1 MSRHVY
7 EGPRWFRL
15 RIRSRGPFLAV
26 IPPAVL
32 GAVALLSLK
41 LFDGKTSGYVGLI
54 LGVLAAPILLA
65 VGAPFSDSSLWSIG
79 IALSAMLWLI
89 VGAVAARRT
98 TRNPMAGWP
107 DFWRTF
113 FWLAG
118 GIWIG
123 AAAALVV
130 ARYAVGEALVG

>member
-32 GAVALLSLK
+32 GAVALVSLN
-41 LFDGKTSGYVGLI
+41 LFEGKTSGYVGLI
-54 LGVLAAPILLA
+54 LGVLAAPVLLA

-123 AAAALVV
+123 AGAALVV

>member
-32 GAVALLSLK
+32 GAVALLSLN

>member
-1 MSRHVY
+1 MNSLTNTFVAESPRLTPRAIPLASRAI
-7 EGPRWFRL
+7 G
-15 RIRSRGPFLAV
+15 
-26 IPPAVL
+26 
-32 GAVALLSLK
+32 LL
-41 LFDGKTSGYVGLI
+41 
-54 LGVLAAPILLA
+54 APILFIVLTA
-65 VGAPFSDSSLWSIG
+65 QAFFRQGLIVWSIG

-113 FWLAG
+113 FWLAA

-123 AAAALVV
+123 AGVALLV
-130 ARYAVGEALVG
+130 ARYAIGEALVG

>member
-26 IPPAVL
+26 VPPAVL
-32 GAVALLSLK
+32 GAVALLSLN
-41 LFDGKTSGYVGLI
+41 LFDGKTSGYVGLV
-54 LGVLAAPILLA
+54 LGVLAAPVLLA

-123 AAAALVV
+123 AVAALVV

>member
-32 GAVALLSLK
+32 GAVALVSLN
-41 LFDGKTSGYVGLI
+41 LFEGKTSGYVGLI
-54 LGVLAAPILLA
+54 LGVLAAPVLLV

-123 AAAALVV
+123 AGAALVV

>member
-26 IPPAVL
+26 VPPAVL
-32 GAVALLSLK
+32 GAVALLSLN

>member
-26 IPPAVL
+26 LPPLAL
-32 GAVALLSLK
+32 GVIALASLK
-41 LFDGKTSGYVGLI
+41 LFDGKASGYIGLVC
-54 LGVLAAPILLA
+54 GVFAAPALLV
-65 VGAPFSDSSLWSIG
+65 VGAPFSDSNLYPIG
-79 IALSAMLWLI
+79 VALSAMLWLV

-98 TRNPMAGWP
+98 TRNPMADWR

-113 FWLAG
+113 GWLAG
-118 GIWIG
+118 GIWLG
-123 AAAALVV
+123 AAAALLV
-130 ARYAVGEALVG
+130 AKYSVGQALVG

>member
-15 RIRSRGPFLAV
+15 RIRSRGPFLAIV
-26 IPPAVL
+26 PPAIL
-32 GAVALLSLK
+32 GAVALVSLN

-89 VGAVAARRT
+89 VGSVAARRT

-123 AAAALVV
+123 AAAALLV

>member
-26 IPPAVL
+26 IPPAIL
-32 GAVALLSLK
+32 GGLALLSLN
-41 LFDGKTSGYVGLI
+41 LFDGKASGYVGLI
-54 LGVLAAPILLA
+54 LGVLAAPILLV

-79 IALSAMLWLI
+79 VALSAMLWLM

-130 ARYAVGEALVG
+130 ARYAVGDALVG

>member
-1 MSRHVY
+1 MTRHVY

-32 GAVALLSLK
+32 GGVALLAME
-41 LFDGKTSGYVGLI
+41 LFDGKASGYLGLI
-54 LGVLAAPILLA
+54 LGVAAAPVLLA
-65 VGAPFSDSSLWSIG
+65 VGAPFSDSSVWSIG

-123 AAAALVV
+123 AGAALLV
-130 ARYAVGEALVG
+130 ARYAIGEALVG

>member
-15 RIRSRGPFLAV
+15 RIRSRGPFLAL

-32 GAVALLSLK
+32 GAISVLALQ
-41 LFDGKTSGYVGLI
+41 LFNGKASGYVGLI
-54 LGVLAAPILLA
+54 FGVLAAPALLA
-65 VGAPFSDSSLWSIG
+65 VGAPFSDSSLYSIG
-79 IALSAMLWLI
+79 VTLSVLLWLI
-89 VGAVAARRT
+89 VGAIAARRT

-123 AAAALVV
+123 VVAALFV
-130 ARYAVGEALVG
+130 ARSIVGQALVG

>member
-26 IPPAVL
+26 IPPAIL
-32 GAVALLSLK
+32 GGLALLSLN

-89 VGAVAARRT
+89 VGSVAARRT

-123 AAAALVV
+123 AAAALLV
-130 ARYAVGEALVG
+130 ARYAIGEALVG

>member
-26 IPPAVL
+26 VPPAIL
-32 GAVALLSLK
+32 GAVALLSLN
-41 LFDGKTSGYVGLI
+41 LFDGKASGYVGLI

-89 VGAVAARRT
+89 VGSVAARRT

-123 AAAALVV
+123 AAAALLV

>member
-15 RIRSRGPFLAV
+15 RIRSRGPFLAI

-32 GAVALLSLK
+32 GAAALLVLRF
-41 LFDGKTSGYVGLI
+41 FDGKLSGYLGLF
-54 LGVLAAPILLA
+54 LGVAAAPLLLA
-65 VGAPFSDSSLWSIG
+65 VGAPFSDTSVWSIG
-79 IALSAMLWLI
+79 VALSAMLWLI

-107 DFWRTF
+107 DFWRTYS
-113 FWLAG
+113 WLAG

-123 AAAALVV
+123 VVGALLV

>member
-15 RIRSRGPFLAV
+15 RIRSRGPFLAI

-32 GAVALLSLK
+32 GAAALLVLRV
-41 LFDGKTSGYVGLI
+41 FEGKVSGYLGLF
-54 LGVLAAPILLA
+54 LGVTAAPLLLA
-65 VGAPFSDSSLWSIG
+65 VGAPFSDSSVWSIG
-79 IALSAMLWLI
+79 VALSAMLWLV

-98 TRNPMAGWP
+98 KRNPMAGWP
-107 DFWRTF
+107 DFWRTY
-113 FWLAG
+113 FWLAA
-118 GIWIG
+118 GIWLG
-123 AAAALVV
+123 VVAALLV

>member
-32 GAVALLSLK
+32 GAVALLSLN
-41 LFDGKTSGYVGLI
+41 LFNGKTSGYVGLI
-54 LGVLAAPILLA
+54 LGVLAAPVLLV

-89 VGAVAARRT
+89 VGAVAARWT

-113 FWLAG
+113 FWLPG

-123 AAAALVV
+123 AAAAHVV

>member
-15 RIRSRGPFLAV
+15 RIRSRGPFLAIV
-26 IPPAVL
+26 PAAVL
-32 GAVALLSLK
+32 GLVALLSME
-41 LFDGKTSGYVGLI
+41 LFNGKTSGYVGLV
-54 LGVLAAPILLA
+54 LGVGAAPLLLA
-65 VGAPFSDSSLWSIG
+65 VGAPFSDTSLWSIG

-89 VGAVAARRT
+89 VGSVAARRT

-113 FWLAG
+113 GWLAA
-118 GIWIG
+118 GIWLG
-123 AAAALVV
+123 VAAALFV
-130 ARYAVGEALVG
+130 ARYVVGEALVG

>member
-26 IPPAVL
+26 IPPAIL
-32 GAVALLSLK
+32 GVIALVALR
-41 LFDGKTSGYVGLI
+41 LFDGRLSGYVGLI
-54 LGVLAAPILLA
+54 TGVMAAPALLA
-65 VGAPFSDSSLWSIG
+65 VGAPFSDSSLYPIG

-98 TRNPMAGWP
+98 TRNPMAGWS
-107 DFWRTF
+107 DYWRTF
-113 FWLAG
+113 SWLAA
-118 GIWIG
+118 GIWLGVAVALGVAGIAVG
-123 AAAALVV
+123 DALVS
-130 ARYAVGEALVG
+130 

>member
-32 GAVALLSLK
+32 GAVALVSLN
-41 LFDGKTSGYVGLI
+41 LFEGKTSGYVGLI
-54 LGVLAAPILLA
+54 LGVLAAPALLA

-79 IALSAMLWLI
+79 IAVSAMLWLI

-123 AAAALVV
+123 AGAALVV

>member
-26 IPPAVL
+26 LPPLAL
-32 GAVALLSLK
+32 GAFSLLVLK
-41 LFDGKTSGYVGLI
+41 LFDGKVSGYVGLVT
-54 LGVLAAPILLA
+54 GVFAAPLLLV
-65 VGAPFSDSSLWSIG
+65 VGAPFSDSSLYSIG
-79 IALSAMLWLI
+79 VALSAMMWLI

-98 TRNPMAGWP
+98 TRNPMASWA
-107 DFWRTF
+107 DFWRTY

-118 GIWIG
+118 GIWLG
-123 AAAALVV
+123 ASVALLI
-130 ARYAVGEALVG
+130 AKYSVGQALIT

>member
-1 MSRHVY
+1 MY

-32 GAVALLSLK
+32 GAVALVSLNV
-41 LFDGKTSGYVGLI
+41 FDGKTSGYVGLI
-54 LGVLAAPILLA
+54 LGVLAAPVLLV

-123 AAAALVV
+123 AGAALVV

>member
-15 RIRSRGPFLAV
+15 RIRSRGPFLAIV
-26 IPPAVL
+26 PPAVL
-32 GAVALLSLK
+32 GVVALAAMQ

-54 LGVLAAPILLA
+54 LGVAAAPILLA
-65 VGAPFSDSSLWSIG
+65 VGAPFSDTSLWSIG
-79 IALSAMLWLI
+79 VALSAMLWLI

-98 TRNPMAGWP
+98 TRNPMAGWR

-113 FWLAG
+113 FWLAA
-118 GIWIG
+118 GIWVG
-123 AAAALVV
+123 VAVALVV

>member
-26 IPPAVL
+26 LPPAVL
-32 GAVALLSLK
+32 GLVALVSME
-41 LFDGKTSGYVGLI
+41 LFDGKTSGYLGLI
-54 LGVLAAPILLA
+54 LGVAAAPFLLA
-65 VGAPFSDSSLWSIG
+65 VGAPFSDTSLWSIG
-79 IALSAMLWLI
+79 VALSVMLWLI

-98 TRNPMAGWP
+98 TRNPMAEWR

-113 FWLAG
+113 SWLAA
-118 GIWIG
+118 GIWLG
-123 AAAALVV
+123 VAAALLV